1 MAKYIIT
8 GSIGHIS
15 KPIVEALVKAGH
27 QVVVITSKPQNQAQ
41 IEALGATA
49 AVGSVQD
56 ATFVNATFSDA
67 DVVYTMIPPI
77 WNTTDWRA
85 SQNEIA
91 RIYTQAIRQSSIKYV
106 VNLSSIGAHLGNGAG
121 PIDGLA
127 DFEQLLNQL
136 DGVKVSHLRPSFF
149 YYNLFSQIGLLK
161 QVGIMGAN
169 YATGNEKVALVHTD
183 DIAAVAVQQLLAL
196 DFDHQSVTYISSD
209 ERTGAEIAQVLSSAV
224 GKPAPWVAFSDE
236 QAKEGMLQAGL
247 LETHANGYV
256 QLGQAMRNGTLDE
269 DYLKSQPVKGKI
281 SLEEFAKEFVRAYE
295 A

>member
-15 KPIVEALVKAGH
+15 KPIIEALVKAGH
-27 QVVVITSKPQNQAQ
+27 QVLVITSKPQNQPQ

-91 RIYTQAIRQSSIKYV
+91 RIYTQAIRQSSIKHV

-127 DFEQLLNQL
+127 DFEQL
-136 DGVKVSHLRPSFF
+136 
-149 YYNLFSQIGLLK
+149 
-161 QVGIMGAN
+161 
-169 YATGNEKVALVHTD
+169 
-183 DIAAVAVQQLLAL
+183 
-196 DFDHQSVTYISSD
+196 
-209 ERTGAEIAQVLSSAV
+209 
-224 GKPAPWVAFSDE
+224 
-236 QAKEGMLQAGL
+236 
-247 LETHANGYV
+247 
-256 QLGQAMRNGTLDE
+256 
-269 DYLKSQPVKGKI
+269 
-281 SLEEFAKEFVRAYE
+281 
-295 A
+295 